1 MKKHDKPKSLSD
13 IQLDQFLRE
22 LETDEG
28 RKRIGDEA
36 YEEAKAA
43 EKRQFIPTPSL
54 LIVRSES
61 SCRDHHSFWSPDPM
75 ERGSRR

>member
-28 RKRIGDEA
+28 RKRIGEEA

-43 EKRQFIPTPSL
+43 EKRQSIQPKPSKG
-54 LIVRSES
+54 SEAQ
-61 SCRDHHSFWSPDPM
+61 RN
-75 ERGSRR
+75 EKYR